1 MGDASLSV
9 VDSIIKKLLIV
20 QDKPTQTEVT
30 DITTDE
36 VMLLCRKIRTVH
48 HAAYAYVSVDQR
60 RPLRLPVRHACQQG
74 GTTSHPNIAPLS

>member
-9 VDSIIKKLLIV
+9 VDSIIKKLLNV

-48 HAAYAYVSVDQR
+48 TCITSLPLASTSAAHDCE
-60 RPLRLPVRHACQQG
+60 PVLHVNRVGRQH
-74 GTTSHPNIAPLS
+74 SDLL